1 MSFGSDRVFISY
13 RRADAESIAR
23 SLYEALKARF
33 GARRVFFDTAS
44 IPFGEDFRR
53 VVQDRIGRSAV
64 VIVVIGPGWLD
75 AADERGQRLR
85 QRDDPVRFEL
95 LSALAQ
101 GCRIVPLRVGGAAPP
116 RAEELPPELA
126 ALAFLNMPQLHAE
139 SFDTDVNA
147 LCRQLTGDTDDL
159 SLASR
164 LRALAAGAPLATALI
179 AAGLL
184 AATWTGAFGLL
195 GLDGHVQRLLLSVS
209 GQPARETVMLVRID
223 AVSERLLRRPFSAEQ
238 AAAWRLDHARLV
250 DLAARSG
257 AAALA
262 FDLYFEEPRAE
273 ADAVLAEAVRRAAA
287 RDPPMPVVFGVRRLE
302 SGRPV
307 LLPALA
313 AVGRSGSLCLAH
325 RGGALWSTPL
335 AVVPADAP
343 RGRALVQAERP
354 ALALAALA
362 PGRLLEADVAR
373 RELRF
378 DRPSPDPPLRYSA
391 VALQRV
397 EFAGC
402 ATAQPGDEALELLLR
417 VAPPGHWDAG
427 VRSASYAELLAS
439 PGPDPRLRGR
449 VVLVGVTRLSATAA
463 GVDAHVVRDGFVPRR
478 VFGVE
483 LQADAVATLAGGRVP
498 RLPTADQQLATT
510 LLASGAGAG
519 AAVALY
525 RRSRALRRA
534 ALAVLSLACV
544 GVAVWLARGA
554 FLLDLVNALLSL
566 WLAAVAVRAIQVL
579 AERLPRFRRLAT

>member
-1 MSFGSDRVFISY
+1 MSFGAERVFISY
-13 RRADAESIAR
+13 RRSDAEAIAR

-33 GARRVFFDTAS
+33 GARRVFFDTSS
-44 IPFGEDFRR
+44 IPVGEDFRR
-53 VVQDRIGRSAV
+53 VVQERIGRSAV
-64 VIVVIGPGWLD
+64 VIVVIGPGWVA

-85 QRDDPVRFEL
+85 QPDDPVRFEL
-95 LSALAQ
+95 LSALGQ
-101 GCRIVPLRVGGAAPP
+101 GRRIVPLRVGGAPAP

-139 SFDTDVNA
+139 SFDSDVNA

-159 SLASR
+159 TLAVR
-164 LRALAAGAPLATALI
+164 LRALAAGAPLAAALI
-179 AAGLL
+179 AVALL

-195 GLDGHVQRLLLSVS
+195 GLDDHVQRLLLSS
-209 GQPARETVMLVRID
+209 SQGPAGDAVMLVRID
-223 AVSERLLRRPFSAEQ
+223 AASERLLRRSFGDAE
-238 AAAWRLDHARLV
+238 AGAWRRDHARLI

-257 AAALA
+257 AAAVA
-262 FDLYFEEPRAE
+262 FDLYFEEPQGA
-273 ADAVLAEAVRRAAA
+273 ADAVLAEAVRRAA
-287 RDPPMPVVFGVRRLE
+287 RREPPMPVVFGFRRLE
-302 SGRPV
+302 AGRPV

-313 AVGRSGSLCLAH
+313 AAGRPGSLCLAH
-325 RGGALWSTPL
+325 RGGAIWSTPL
-335 AVVPADAP
+335 AVVAAGAP
-343 RGRALVQAERP
+343 RGRALLQAARP

-378 DRPSPDPPLRYSA
+378 DGPSPDPPLRYSA
-391 VALQRV
+391 VTRQRV

-402 ATAQPGDEALELLLR
+402 ATAQPGDETLDLLVR
-417 VAPPGHWDAG
+417 VAPAGHWDAAA
-427 VRSASYAELLAS
+427 RNASYAELLAS
-439 PGPDPRLRGR
+439 PGADPRLRGR
-449 VVLVGVTRLSATAA
+449 VVLVGVTRLSAA
-463 GVDAHVVRDGFVPRR
+463 GAPVDAHVVRDGFVPRS

-483 LQADAVATLAGGRVP
+483 LQADAIATLASGRVP

-510 LLASGAGAG
+510 LLAAGAGAG

-525 RRSRALRRA
+525 RRPRALRRA
-534 ALAVLSLACV
+534 TLGALSLACV

-566 WLAAVAVRAIQVL
+566 WLAALAVRAIQML